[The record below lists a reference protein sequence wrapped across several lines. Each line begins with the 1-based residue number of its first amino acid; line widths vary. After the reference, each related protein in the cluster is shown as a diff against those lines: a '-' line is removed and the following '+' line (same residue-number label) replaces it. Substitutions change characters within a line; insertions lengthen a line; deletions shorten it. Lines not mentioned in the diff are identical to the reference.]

1 MLSLHAAECVRLL
14 QNSCAPYFTHV
25 SYSSI
30 PSSYIH
36 ALECFVSAKQEFLAH
51 MIPPPADMETYT
63 RAYDYQYKYIKALI
77 KQLPPG
83 TVYPA
88 ASRPVLLHPPTTIR
102 TPTRIQGPFLLQP
115 APREVDGTEGGYATD
130 ILYMKFGAEAEVG
143 EEWQSE
149 GETERLGLVLVTY
162 QDGRVDVC
170 LDVEKVEAKWETSQV
185 RLCVHVYHRF
195 SLG

>member
-1 MLSLHAAECVRLL
+1 
-14 QNSCAPYFTHV
+14 
-25 SYSSI
+25 
-30 PSSYIH
+30 
-36 ALECFVSAKQEFLAH
+36 

-63 RAYDYQYKYIKALI
+63 RAYDYQYKYIKALL

-88 ASRPVLLHPPTTIR
+88 ASRPVLLHPPATIR

-115 APREVDGTEGGYATD
+115 SPRDVDGTEGGYATD

-143 EEWQSE
+143 EEWQDE

-170 LDVEKVEAKWETSQV
+170 LDVEKVEARWETTQV
-185 RLCVHVYHRF
+185 RLWLASCYF
-195 SLG
+195 CPGL